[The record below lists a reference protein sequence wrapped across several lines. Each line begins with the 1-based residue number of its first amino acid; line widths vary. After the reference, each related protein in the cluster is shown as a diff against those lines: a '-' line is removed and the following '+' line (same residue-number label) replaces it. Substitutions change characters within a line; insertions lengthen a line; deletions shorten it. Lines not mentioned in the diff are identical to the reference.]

1 MRRFLVF
8 TPIDSQVKGL
18 MHFLHQDTHNIL
30 PKERIEFIKLTGD
43 DTQNSN
49 ILQQTWGKRLR
60 LQNTEHLEFN

>member
-18 MHFLHQDTHNIL
+18 IHFLHQDKHNIL
-30 PKERIEFIKLTGD
+30 PKEIIEFIKLTGD

-49 ILQQTWGKRLR
+49 ILRQTWEKVR
-60 LQNTEHLEFN
+60 T